1 MTCSI
6 HRAFCLSGWLLILLS
21 LGTLK
26 AARAQPAPE
35 TVAALRN
42 LSAEVLSKELREKFK
57 DQTWRALRER
67 GDAAEPTQLS
77 KRLGLPLKEAFAKLL
92 KEGLMEKAD
101 DGWQLTENGKEN
113 GGEYRE
119 TSQHGQYIAW
129 PKVKLRVSL
138 SVFNWETFSH

>member
-42 LSAEVLSKELREKFK
+42 LSAEVLSKEFREKFK

-67 GDAAEPTQLS
+67 GDVAN
-77 KRLGLPLKEAFAKLL
+77 RLNVANWRKIKNLK
-92 KEGLMEKAD
+92 D
-101 DGWQLTENGKEN
+101 
-113 GGEYRE
+113 
-119 TSQHGQYIAW
+119 
-129 PKVKLRVSL
+129 
-138 SVFNWETFSH
+138 WETLREDKLQRLRAALGEVPVGSKNSAELEVVLCTAVAAA